1 MYVYWAMESNSKGLK
16 KDVILKRNKYYLM
29 EKEIREKSIY
39 DLKFINLIFS
49 YAHAYRNTRI

>member
-1 MYVYWAMESNSKGLK
+1 MYWAMESNSKFKIK
-16 KDVILKRNKYYLM
+16 KRCNFKRNKYYLM

>member
-29 EKEIREKSIY
+29 EKEI
-39 DLKFINLIFS
+39 
-49 YAHAYRNTRI
+49 